1 MAGMNC
7 LILAAGMNT
16 RLDNGIPKSMIKIG
30 GETLMGRHL
39 RQFSDLGVDN
49 FCVVTGY
56 RSEMLE
62 EYFEGISED
71 LRKKITLIHNSEF
84 ERANGISLH
93 KGKQWAMETEANK
106 FFYTM
111 ADHYFSPDFM
121 TESKTHY
128 SDDEDLILIVDRPG
142 KWNQHIDLADVTK
155 VQSDADRIGMIGK
168 SLTEYDLYDTG
179 LFIAQQTI
187 FEVLERAFENGG
199 ESISDGVQ
207 LLASESRAKIREVTG
222 HFWSDVDTPED
233 LSMLRGKVS

>member
-1 MAGMNC
+1 MAGLNC

-39 RQFSDLGVDN
+39 RQFAELGVDN

-62 EYFEGISED
+62 EFFAGVPVEF
-71 LRKKITLIHNSEF
+71 RKKITLIHNPEY
-84 ERANGISLH
+84 ERANGLSLH
-93 KGKQWAMETEANK
+93 KGKEWAMRTGADT

-111 ADHYFSPDFM
+111 ADHYFSPEFM
-121 TESKTHY
+121 TESKVHY
-128 SDDEDLILIVDRPG
+128 TAKEDLVLIVDRPG
-142 KWNQHIDLADVTK
+142 RWNEHIDLEDVTK
-155 VQSDADRIGMIGK
+155 VQSDGDRIARIGK
-168 SLTEYDLYDTG
+168 GLTDFDLYDTG
-179 LFIAQQTI
+179 LFIAQPVL

-207 LLASESRAKIREVTG
+207 LLASAGRAKIREVTG

-233 LSMLRGKVS
+233 LAMLRGKVS